1 VSPAPAAPPPGNA
14 NGAAAILDDM
24 IAQCQSRPS
33 LVQPLRGAQARL
45 EGDTLVLEVPADWAA
60 FASMHADE
68 YRELARQ
75 AAKRPLKIQIG
86 PSALS
91 SPQPAAPPSAE
102 ELKRQRLRQEAEREP
117 AVQEAL
123 DLFEGKVV
131 DVREAKPAKEGA

>member
-1 VSPAPAAPPPGNA
+1 MPPPGNA

-24 IAQCQSRPS
+24 IARCQSRPS

-60 FASMHADE
+60 FAAMHVDE

-86 PSALS
+86 KSAA
-91 SPQPAAPPSAE
+91 SPEPAAPPSPE

-131 DVREAKPAKEGA
+131 DVREAKPAKEGP